1 MWLTFLRFELKPLV
15 DAWRTANAN
24 IVDFW
29 WAVDSA
35 AKNCIKEHT
44 TKTAHG
50 IRFIYKSGMMFIEL
64 PSGRRLAYVKP
75 RIGENQFG
83 GESITYMG
91 LDVSKKWARLESYG
105 PKLVENITQA
115 ISRDIL
121 CYAMRTLRCM
131 DIVAHIHDE
140 LVIECDPRVSLPV
153 VCAQMARTPPG
164 QRGSCSVRTGSSVCF
179 IRKTKTSGA
188 YLKLG

>member
-44 TKTAHG
+44 TETAHG
-50 IRFIYKSGMMFIEL
+50 IRFIYKSGMIFIEL

-91 LDVSKKWARLESYG
+91 LDVSKKWARVESYG

-121 CYAMRTLRCM
+121 CYAMRSLAGYR
-131 DIVAHIHDE
+131 IVGHVHDE
-140 LVIECDPRVSLPV
+140 LIIEAEQDVSLETI
-153 VCAQMARTPPG
+153 CEQMARTPPWLPG
-164 QRGSCSVRTGSSVCF
+164 LELRADGYSCQF
-179 IRKTKTSGA
+179 YKKD
-188 YLKLG
+188 